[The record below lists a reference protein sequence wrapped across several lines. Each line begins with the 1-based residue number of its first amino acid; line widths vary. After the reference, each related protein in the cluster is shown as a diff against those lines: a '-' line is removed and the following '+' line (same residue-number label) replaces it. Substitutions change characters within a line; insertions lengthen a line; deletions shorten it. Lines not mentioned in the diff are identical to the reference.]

1 MKIKRVALC
10 VAVAVAALPLEG
22 YTQTQA
28 PGTVTSGTP
37 ASGTQVPATPGPAT
51 TRPSGTTTP
60 IDMADKNYA
69 QYLVD
74 TTAARYPD
82 LLQIDVH
89 AAAPGAATTTIVAA
103 KTPERVGR
111 ASDAD
116 DADVARTGHARIEI
130 NRRGDQNVEVA
141 LPLFDIYR
149 QTVGAVEFT
158 FRYPPGTDQDALLA
172 KAAQFRDEMSRR
184 ILDAKSLTDP
194 ARLDARIEAHPYAQ
208 SLVDDTL
215 ARHPELEVMTVRSRT
230 PRTGDAYVI
239 IASNIG
245 RIGKPAD
252 PEELAV
258 LQDGASHSEVDEKG
272 RRVEWVLP
280 LLDAAGARVG
290 ILVLVFPYGVTTPSA
305 SLARQAEQ
313 IAAELR
319 ARIPTAAA
327 LDQGYPAIAAAD
339 ERRPIEEYN
348 KQELGNK
355 QDLPMT
361 KEVTS
366 GQALQQSTQ
375 DGYSEAIKNV
385 AGVQPTNSAGS
396 SNDAFSIRGIKLNLF
411 SNYRLDGGLP
421 VAGVITN
428 PTENKERVETLK
440 GANALMFGVA
450 SPAGIINFVSKRA
463 GPRDVTSFGIA
474 GNFFGQYGGSLD
486 VGRRFGSRHEFGV
499 RVNASATHLEN
510 GVHDL
515 GGDGH
520 FESVGLDY
528 RATSRLTFQA
538 DVEHYERHVPEQAGI
553 GLLTAVNGVV
563 PITRVPDPRNNL
575 IDGWNIYS
583 PRTTNVQARADF
595 IITDGWTILA
605 QAGQSTAHRH
615 RNTVRIRNYDA
626 DTGAGGVVTVQPL
639 TNDYRNTFYR
649 TEILGHFRT
658 WFLTHDLTVGASSSD
673 RYSATYD
680 VQNLTLTQRQNIFD
694 PIVLLQPVL
703 TKPGT
708 ANPPQDSKDTG
719 LYTYDT
725 ITVVKPV
732 KLLLGVRQTTD
743 DEKNGTVSSTSHVT
757 SPAYGALY
765 DIRPTTTL
773 FASYMEG
780 LEAGTA
786 APANAANANVILP
799 PAISKQK
806 EIGIRDSFFRG
817 LSISASWFDITRAN
831 AVIDPVSNIFAYN
844 GDLSYKG
851 VESTVS
857 YDVTREWRVNF
868 AVLRLK
874 ATQVSPLQPLING
887 KVPENTPKWNGNA
900 GVTYRVPYV
909 RGLSLRVGVKL
920 ISSRPVNPENQGN
933 IPGYALYD
941 AGLTYATQIQGKRV
955 NFQLTGDNLS
965 NLRYWNSVQ
974 TGTYGIGMDRSV
986 RFSAKMDF

>member
-1 MKIKRVALC
+1 MNKKRIAVGIAL
-10 VAVAVAALPLEG
+10 ALATMALDVSA
-22 YTQTQA
+22 QNQA

-37 ASGTQVPATPGPAT
+37 ASGTQVPGTPGPARAT
-51 TRPSGTTTP
+51 SSGRTTP
-60 IDMADKNYA
+60 IEVAGKNYA

-82 LLQIDVH
+82 LLQVDLH
-89 AAAPGAATTTIVAA
+89 AAAPGAAATTIVAA
-103 KTPERVGR
+103 KTPARVGR
-111 ASDAD
+111 ASDPD
-116 DADVARTGHARIEI
+116 DAEVARTGHPRIEI

-149 QTVGAVEFT
+149 QIVGAVEFT
-158 FRYPPGTDQDALLA
+158 FPYPAGTDEDALLA
-172 KAAQFRDEMSRR
+172 KAGQIRDEMSRR

-194 ARLDARIEAHPYAQ
+194 ARLDPRIEAHPYAQ

-215 ARHPELEVMTVRSRT
+215 ARYPQLEVMTLRART

-239 IASNIG
+239 VASNIG

-252 PEELAV
+252 AEELAV
-258 LQDGASHSEVDEKG
+258 LQTGKPGSEVDEKG
-272 RRVEWVLP
+272 RRVEWSLP
-280 LLDAAGARVG
+280 LLDAAGDRVG
-290 ILVLVFPYGVTTPSA
+290 ILVLVFPYGLTTPMTA
-305 SLARQAEQ
+305 LERQAQQ
-313 IAAELR
+313 IADELR
-319 ARIPTAAA
+319 ARIPTSAA

-339 ERRPIEEYN
+339 ERRPVEEYN

-361 KEVTS
+361 KEIVS

-375 DGYSEAIKNV
+375 EGYSEAIKNV

-450 SPAGIINFVSKRA
+450 SPAGIINFVTKRA
-463 GPRDVTSFGIA
+463 GPRDVTTFGIA
-474 GNFFGQYGGSLD
+474 GNWFGQYGGSLD
-486 VGRRFGSRHEFGV
+486 IGRRFGPQRELGV

-538 DVEHYERHVPEQAGI
+538 DVEHYARHVPEQAGI
-553 GLLTAVNGVV
+553 GLLPAVNGVV
-563 PITRVPDPRNNL
+563 PITRVPNPRNNL
-575 IDGWNIYS
+575 IDGWNVYS
-583 PRTTNVQARADF
+583 PRTTNVQGRADF
-595 IITDGWTILA
+595 IITDGWSVLA
-605 QAGQSTAHRH
+605 QAGQSDAHRH
-615 RNTVRIRNYDA
+615 RNTVRIRNYDPV
-626 DTGAGGVVTVQPL
+626 TGANGVVTVQPL

-649 TEILGHFRT
+649 AEVLGHFRT
-658 WFLTHDLTVGASSSD
+658 WFLSHDLTVGASSSD

-680 VQNLTLTQRQNIFD
+680 VQNLTLAQRQNIFD
-694 PIVLLQPVL
+694 PIVLAEPVL
-703 TKPGT
+703 TKPGN
-708 ANPPQDSKDTG
+708 ANAPQDSKDTG

-725 ITVVKPV
+725 ITVLKPL
-732 KLLLGVRQTTD
+732 KLLLGVRRTTD
-743 DEKNGTVSSTSHVT
+743 DEKNGNVSSTSHVT

-851 VESTVS
+851 VEATVS
-857 YDVTREWRVNF
+857 YDITREWRVNL

-874 ATQVSPLQPLING
+874 ATQVSPLQPLIDG

-909 RGLSLRVGVKL
+909 RGLSLRAGLKM
-920 ISSRPVNPENQGN
+920 ISSRPVNPENQGY
-933 IPGYALYD
+933 IRGYTLYD
-941 AGLTYATQIQGKRV
+941 AGVSYATQIAGKRV
-955 NFQLTGDNLS
+955 NFQLTGDNLG